1 MTIFSC
7 LPLGPPSLLGPP
19 PMANGKPGD
28 PKSGEKKGALILGL
42 GPEKGAREGLK
53 PTRNVKKKKSRFP
66 YLNEKLNVVK

>member
-1 MTIFSC
+1 
-7 LPLGPPSLLGPP
+7 
-19 PMANGKPGD
+19 MANGKPGD